1 MTALETDEE
10 IYNLEEEDVAIIEEI
25 AEVLEKRQKDELPA
39 LRDIQKKKLS
49 EENTK
54 VKESFV

>member
-39 LRDIQKKKLS
+39 LRDIQQKKLS